1 MFLVWQGLGFVVPLI
16 PIVFILLGQFLLDAV
31 MGPGFY
37 HSHGWS
43 MAFMLLLSGVA
54 VWMLGTRLNNKPGRE
69 LIDPQTQET
78 VILRKRH
85 TLFWIPFQYFGIII
99 GVLATLFLFL

>member
-54 VWMLGTRLNNKPGRE
+54 AEALSWTEPRARNASPEPTPVVRVIRDEPEE
-69 LIDPQTQET
+69 LEIDTDDA
-78 VILRKRH
+78 
-85 TLFWIPFQYFGIII
+85 G
-99 GVLATLFLFL
+99 A